1 MKSYIKCLEEI
12 SNDELLEG
20 LLGYGMFSEKL
31 PPVFSSVSFYHY
43 WLDELN
49 KNNNDNERKTHKYIC
64 FESMRN
70 NNIPRQFG
78 IPNPFKYAILCE
90 KLYNSWHDILDK
102 FRENTLGDKH
112 KISRIHIRKLIDNKA
127 LIKMDYGDYEDD
139 NVDENDLED
148 TSDGGNNDDNIP
160 NSIERD
166 NGDKALFRMNYKN
179 WKLDGDPITSFFIGK
194 KYVVKADIS
203 QCFPSIYTHA
213 ISWALVGK
221 STAKKHRGIKE
232 WYNQIDKAC
241 QNMRDGET
249 HGLLIGPHTS
259 NLISELI
266 LTTVD
271 NQLKSKYKYI
281 RKVDDYTCYVEKYE
295 DAESF
300 LRDLEF
306 ELRKFDLL
314 LNHKKTSIEKLP
326 KCSEEY
332 WTRALKDK
340 SALWNDKEI
349 GYNMARSYLDTA
361 IQLMADNGQ
370 NTSTIFYAIK
380 ILGGRE
386 LNKGARKYCVKMM
399 CHLAIIYP
407 YLIPIM
413 DEYVFDKFNA
423 SVYDIEKF
431 SKVLYKE
438 ALAKKNYEALN
449 YAIFYAVKYNF
460 TLSVN
465 AKLIIDSYNCIS
477 KLLALIYFRM
487 NGDSESVD
495 KLAKEAERLAECDF
509 DENWLFIYEA
519 VDVSKLKDEW
529 QSLKNAGVSFLL
541 PEYCC

>member
-148 TSDGGNNDDNIP
+148 PSDGGNNDDNIP

-370 NTSTIFYAIK
+370 NASTIFYAIK

-438 ALAKKNYEALN
+438 ALAKKNSEALN

-465 AKLIIDSYNCIS
+465 AKFIIDSYNCIS

>member
-127 LIKMDYGDYEDD
+127 LIKMDYGDCEDD

-370 NTSTIFYAIK
+370 NASTIFYAIK

-438 ALAKKNYEALN
+438 ALAKKNSEALN

>member
-1 MKSYIKCLEEI
+1 MKSYIECLEEI

-43 WLDELN
+43 WISELN
-49 KNNNDNERKTHKYIC
+49 EYNDWKSKKYIY

-70 NNIPRQFG
+70 NNVPRQLG
-78 IPNPFKYAILCE
+78 IPNPFKYAVLC
-90 KLYNSWHDILDK
+90 KKMYDRWDDILEV
-102 FRENTLGDKH
+102 FRKNTLGDKH
-112 KISRIHIRKLIDNKA
+112 KISRIHVRKRIDNKA
-127 LIKMDYGDYEDD
+127 LIKMDYGDYA
-139 NVDENDLED
+139 DENDLD
-148 TSDGGNNDDNIP
+148 DKLDGGNDDDNIP
-160 NSIERD
+160 NSIERE
-166 NGDKALFRMNYKN
+166 NVDKALFRMNYKN
-179 WKLDGDPITSFFIGK
+179 WKLDGDPVTSFFIGK

-203 QCFPSIYTHA
+203 KCFPSIYTHA

-221 STAKKHRGIKE
+221 LEAKKHRGGKYKNE
-232 WYNQIDKAC
+232 WYNQIDSAC
-241 QNMRDGET
+241 QSMRDGET
-249 HGLLIGPHTS
+249 HGILIGPHTS
-259 NLISELI
+259 NLISEII

-271 NQLKSKYKYI
+271 NQLKSKYDYI
-281 RKVDDYTCYVEKYE
+281 RNIDDYTCYVEKHE
-295 DAESF
+295 KAETF
-300 LRDLEF
+300 LRDLEC

-314 LNHKKTSIEKLP
+314 LNYKKTSIEKLP
-326 KCSEEY
+326 HCSEEY

-340 SALWNDKEI
+340 SALWNDKKI
-349 GYNMARSYLDTA
+349 DYNMARSYLDTA
-361 IQLMADNGQ
+361 IQLMEDNGH

-386 LNKGARKYCVKMM
+386 LKWGAKNYCVKMM

-431 SKVLYKE
+431 AKVLYEEASAKE
-438 ALAKKNYEALN
+438 NSEALN

-460 TLSVN
+460 TLSIDVE
-465 AKLIIDSYNCIS
+465 LIIDSYNCIS
-477 KLLALIYFRM
+477 KILALIYFRI

-495 KLAKEAERLAECDF
+495 KLTKEAERLAECDF

-519 VDVSKLKDEW
+519 VDASKLKKEW
-529 QSLKNAGVSFLL
+529 QSLKNAGVSFLV

>member
-1 MKSYIKCLEEI
+1 VKSYIKCLEEI

-90 KLYNSWHDILDK
+90 KLYNSWNDILDT

-148 TSDGGNNDDNIP
+148 PSDGGNNDDNIP

-370 NTSTIFYAIK
+370 NASTIFYAIK

-438 ALAKKNYEALN
+438 ALAKKNSEALN

-465 AKLIIDSYNCIS
+465 AKFIIDSYNCIS

>member
-179 WKLDGDPITSFFIGK
+179 WKLDGDSITSFFIGK

-370 NTSTIFYAIK
+370 NASTIFYAIK

-438 ALAKKNYEALN
+438 ALAKKNSEALN

>member
-370 NTSTIFYAIK
+370 NASTIFYAIK

-438 ALAKKNYEALN
+438 ALAKKNSEALN

-460 TLSVN
+460 SLSVD
-465 AKLIIDSYNCIS
+465 AECIINSYNCIS
-477 KLLALIYFRM
+477 KLLALIYFRI

-495 KLAKEAERLAECDF
+495 KLTKEAERLVECDF

-519 VDVSKLKDEW
+519 VDASKLKKEW
-529 QSLKNAGVSFLL
+529 QSLKNAGVSFLV

>member
-1 MKSYIKCLEEI
+1 MKSYIECLEEI

-43 WLDELN
+43 WISKLN
-49 KNNNDNERKTHKYIC
+49 KYNDEGRKKYIF
-64 FESMRN
+64 FESMRY

-78 IPNPFKYAILCE
+78 IPNPFEYGVLCE
-90 KLYNSWHDILDK
+90 KLYDKWDDILDV
-102 FRENTLGDKH
+102 FRKNTLGDKH
-112 KISRIHIRKLIDNKA
+112 KISRIHIRKLTDNKA
-127 LIKMDYGDYEDD
+127 LIKINYGDYEDD
-139 NVDENDLED
+139 NVDENDLDD
-148 TSDGGNNDDNIP
+148 TEGGCNDDENVP

-166 NGDKALFRMNYKN
+166 SVDKALFRMNCKN

-349 GYNMARSYLDTA
+349 GYNMARSYLDTV

-370 NTSTIFYAIK
+370 NASTIFYAIK

-438 ALAKKNYEALN
+438 ALAKKNSEALN

-477 KLLALIYFRM
+477 KLLSLIYFRM

>member
-148 TSDGGNNDDNIP
+148 PSDGGNNDDNIP

-370 NTSTIFYAIK
+370 NASTIFYAIK

-438 ALAKKNYEALN
+438 SLAKKNSEALN